1 MYFSYRKRFCCVT
14 LQISGGP
21 ALWHMAIHAF
31 IADISPPDQRAFRIA
46 MVQLATSFPRPI
58 CPLIAVA
65 LYEKGMLLTFRIKL
79 TNVLYQ

>member
-1 MYFSYRKRFCCVT
+1 MT

-46 MVQLATSFPRPI
+46 MVQLATSFPRPF
-58 CPLIAVA
+58 CPLIAAA
-65 LYEKGMLLTFRIKL
+65 LYEKGILSTFQL
-79 TNVLYQ
+79 